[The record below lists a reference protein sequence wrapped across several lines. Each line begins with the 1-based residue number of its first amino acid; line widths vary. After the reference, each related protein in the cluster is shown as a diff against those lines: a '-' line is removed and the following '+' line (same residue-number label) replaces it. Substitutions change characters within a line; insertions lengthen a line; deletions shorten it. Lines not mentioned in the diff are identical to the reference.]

1 MIKDGGF
8 GVYFVKLLAVLFMLF
23 ATVCRADDCKPV
35 SEALE
40 KLNSTPVYVA
50 MTRRWWDAQGR
61 CTVSASVFRQNVGER
76 SYTPP
81 EAPPA
86 PSMDTCRHVGLETLR
101 GQAVQHYYTAIHSP
115 VANRGISELWILVA
129 TGQIVKRFEI
139 YQGSEFKWEYDY
151 DSKKIDSLF

>member
-1 MIKDGGF
+1 VFTLRILTMSL
-8 GVYFVKLLAVLFMLF
+8 VLF
-23 ATVCRADDCKPV
+23 ATVCHADDCKPV

-50 MTRRWWDAQGR
+50 MTRRWWDAQGQ
-61 CTVSASVFRQNVGER
+61 CTVSAGIFRQNVGAR

-81 EAPPA
+81 ESPAA
-86 PSMDTCRHVGLETLR
+86 PSMDICRHVGLETFK
-101 GQAVQHYYTAIHSP
+101 GEAVQHYYTATRP
-115 VANRGISELWILVA
+115 PDANRGISELWISVA

-151 DSKKIDSLF
+151 DSRKVDALF

>member
-1 MIKDGGF
+1 
-8 GVYFVKLLAVLFMLF
+8 VKFLAVLFMFF

-40 KLNSTPVYVA
+40 KLNSTPVHVA

-61 CTVSASVFRQNVGER
+61 CTVSASLFRQNVGER

-81 EAPPA
+81 ESPPA
-86 PSMDTCRHVGLETLR
+86 PSMDICRHVGLETLR
-101 GQAVQHYYTAIHSP
+101 GQAVQHYYTATYPP
-115 VANRGISELWILVA
+115 VANRGISELWISAV
-129 TGQIVKRFEI
+129 TGQILKRSEI

-151 DSKKIDSLF
+151 DSKKMDSLL